1 MVASDWCQKLLY
13 EKHSLNFVTA
23 MLQICSAYI
32 DCGGEIYFV
41 NMFRVVPCFYNI
53 MMPESFRNFME
64 SRCMT
69 AGVPIGSTQTALML
83 SAAPIYCV
91 N

>member
-1 MVASDWCQKLLY
+1 MLRMDEHGPGGPVSKIRKRIWGG
-13 EKHSLNFVTA
+13 SLHVNWN
-23 MLQICSAYI
+23 S
-32 DCGGEIYFV
+32 GGEIYFV

-69 AGVPIGSTQTALML
+69 AGVPIGSTQTAFML
-83 SAAPIYCV
+83 SAVPIYRV